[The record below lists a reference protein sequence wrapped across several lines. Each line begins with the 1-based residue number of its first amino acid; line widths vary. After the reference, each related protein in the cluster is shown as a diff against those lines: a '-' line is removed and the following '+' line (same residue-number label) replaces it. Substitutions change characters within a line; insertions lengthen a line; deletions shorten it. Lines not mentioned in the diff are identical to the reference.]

1 MHRDTYLNIVLTL
14 IAVLL
19 TADLWV
25 RIAERPMVAGMAV
38 AQSRSQANRL
48 APRKTPAQKG
58 VSAIGTEAID
68 QRAEMIILLQEIGE
82 QFSGLRGLLESGNA
96 KIQVSN
102 PQENPRDR
110 VRFSR

>member
-1 MHRDTYLNIVLTL
+1 MRRDTYLNIVLTL

-25 RIAERPMVAGMAV
+25 RIAERPLVADTAV

-48 APRKTPAQKG
+48 APRKTPPQKG

-68 QRAEMIILLQEIGE
+68 QRDFQKSLAQSQRYNKSMWRTFL
-82 QFSGLRGLLESGNA
+82 S
-96 KIQVSN
+96 KYK
-102 PQENPRDR
+102 
-110 VRFSR
+110 